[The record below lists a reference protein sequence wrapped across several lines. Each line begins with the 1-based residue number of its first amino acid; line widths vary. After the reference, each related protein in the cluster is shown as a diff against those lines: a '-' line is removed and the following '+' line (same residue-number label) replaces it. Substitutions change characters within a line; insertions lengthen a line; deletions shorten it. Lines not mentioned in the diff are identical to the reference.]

1 MKAQAALDHYDP
13 RSWQARPAGAKE
25 TTWTPGRHCGLMF
38 QYNIKQIE
46 LYISYIINNRFFG
59 RDSLLI
65 RASRT
70 RHLRVNPVCVAAL
83 SLTKR
88 KRGDIDAMLKSQSVE
103 RFVWDLVVV

>member
-1 MKAQAALDHYDP
+1 MKAQAALDRYDP

-25 TTWTPGRHCGLMF
+25 PTWTPGRHCGLMF
-38 QYNIKQIE
+38 QYSIKLLSVYLINI
-46 LYISYIINNRFFG
+46 ISWRG
-59 RDSLLI
+59 SLLI

-88 KRGDIDAMLKSQSVE
+88 KRGDIDVMLKSQSVE
-103 RFVWDLVVV
+103 RFVWDLVVL